1 MTKANPSKVW
11 TGVGSGGS
19 TGHPTGRMNPG
30 PFLLSKDQLL
40 VMMVSLGLHVH
51 FGQPAP
57 GGLIIMP
64 PKLLHFK
71 QSQKTIPFQQGK
83 SIIIQNTWGNGKIRH
98 STMSNQS
105 FRFLKRSLLNIS
117 GNWRGKKSSELNFL
131 DAFDAL
137 LEVWKFALLEA
148 DVLAGLALTRRDC
161 CSVCS

>member
-98 STMSNQS
+98 STTSNQS

-117 GNWRGKKSSELNFL
+117 GNWRGKKVLNSISWMPLMLFWKSEN
-131 DAFDAL
+131 L
-137 LEVWKFALLEA
+137 LCWRLMFWQVWH
-148 DVLAGLALTRRDC
+148 
-161 CSVCS
+161 